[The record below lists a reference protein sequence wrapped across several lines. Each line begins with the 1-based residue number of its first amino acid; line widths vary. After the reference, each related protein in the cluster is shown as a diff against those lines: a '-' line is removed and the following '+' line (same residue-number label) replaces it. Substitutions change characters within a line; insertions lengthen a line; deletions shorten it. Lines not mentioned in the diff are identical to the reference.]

1 MEAIQM
7 KDMLGCC
14 GLDCESCDTY
24 KATINNDDELREKTA
39 KLWSELNKITITKEM
54 INCVGCRMD
63 GVKTYY
69 CSEMCGIRKCALGKG
84 YKTCGECSEMEKCK
98 TVAEIHQNSDS
109 AKSNLK

>member
-69 CSEMCGIRKCALGKG
+69 CSEMCGIRKCALGKATRPAANAPKWRNAKPLRRFT
-84 YKTCGECSEMEKCK
+84 KTATAQK
-98 TVAEIHQNSDS
+98 AI
-109 AKSNLK
+109 